1 MSFSVRLVRVVI
13 ALFCFFV
20 LPAVFLISPVGLFI
34 ASQTTASSQLPQTF
48 NIGSNINGKAAF
60 GGIGT
65 TLRTNVFTAQT
76 GCASI
81 TPKSQ
86 YFESAGG
93 TGSVTIT
100 APGTCSW
107 TVTGNPGWVTI
118 NSGASGTG
126 NGTVAYTVAA
136 NNSISTRQATLT
148 ISGQSFIINQSGSN
162 GSCAITPIAA
172 GQTIN
177 GVLAIS
183 DCYSQQRGQLF
194 PADRYSFTGTA
205 GQRVAIRADSSVV
218 DTFLYLI
225 DPAGTAVAS
234 NDDGDAR
241 TGARI
246 PAGTG
251 FFTLPST
258 GSYLIEAT
266 SFGTTA
272 AFGAYSVSLS
282 LGSAN
287 CSYTATP
294 TEQSVAAAGGS
305 GSIAV
310 TVAGSGC
317 NWTASSNA
325 DWVTITGGATGS
337 GNGTV
342 NFTVAANSGL
352 TRTAFVIV
360 AGQLVSITQTGIG
373 TPTFARWDQQSSG
386 TTDQLNHIYFLDDVQ
401 GWTVGAN
408 STARRSVDGGA
419 TWNPFTVAGPV
430 QSLNSVR
437 FFDTDLGW
445 VGGEKLTAATT
456 NGGLGWTLLEFATG
470 TRHRLFPV
478 NTSNA
483 FTVGERDGAGFHAST
498 VVIPF
503 LGFGQETQTLATLHP
518 LRDIYFFNTANG
530 WSAGDNGQ
538 IFRLSKGGS
547 NFTQQTGA
555 TTQHLNGIFALDL
568 STAWAI
574 GDGGVI
580 LKTVNGGV
588 SWQPQVSGVT
598 TALRDIHFINAD
610 KGWAVGDGGV
620 ILVTHNGG
628 SSWFPETS
636 GVTANLRS
644 IHANSINAVYAVGAN
659 GTIIKRSLCAFTLSV
674 ATASFEFGG
683 GNGSFNVT
691 TTAGCPWTAT
701 SNANWITINSGSPG
715 NGNGTVSFTVAANT
729 GPARTGTITVA
740 DQTFTITQSMPCL
753 SVTNIA
759 PASGVIG
766 ANVTITGT
774 NFNGVTAVKFANNVS
789 APFTVVSDTQLTTAV
804 PAGAVTG
811 PITLNSQLCGDATTP
826 VFTILQKPTI
836 AVAPSSPLIA
846 VGQQVTFVATI
857 NMTLPTGVSLSLNSS
872 NPSVAPVSLNPSIP
886 AGQTSAQFN
895 VTGASAGTT
904 TITVTLPALY
914 GSGSA
919 SATLTVAAGFEA
931 DVSPRPNGNANG
943 QITTT
948 DWVQVGRFIAD
959 LDSAAAGSEFQR
971 ADCAPRATRGDGR
984 LTIIDWVQAGRYA
997 AGLDPVTAAAGPTAP
1012 ANQSSLL
1019 KKTQQQSVTS
1029 DATTKVRM
1037 IQDALPVNGSLTIEL
1052 DAIGMENALAF
1063 SLRFDPQHWRFVSA
1077 SAANGLSGAQIY
1089 FNTNQADSVG
1099 VFLALPA
1106 GQSFSAGSH
1115 QALRLHFVPLQNA
1128 TASLNGFSF
1137 TDQSVE
1143 RAVVNANADQIP
1155 AEFFVSGSAIAANVR
1170 REWDLLTAIRD
1181 LFQSVSIR

>member
-1 MSFSVRLVRVVI
+1 MSFSVRLVSV
-13 ALFCFFV
+13 LFCFFV
-20 LPAVFLISPVGLFI
+20 LPATFLMEPVGLFI
-34 ASQTTASSQLPQTF
+34 ASQATASGQSPHIV
-48 NIGSNINGKAAF
+48 NAESNRNGQAAP
-60 GGIGT
+60 GG
-65 TLRTNVFTAQT
+65 LRTISRPNVFIAQT
-76 GCASI
+76 GCASF
-81 TPKSQ
+81 TPKAQ
-86 YFESAGG
+86 YFESAGS
-93 TGSVTIT
+93 TGSITVT
-100 APGTCSW
+100 APGNCAW

-126 NGTVAYTVAA
+126 NGTVAYTLAA
-136 NNSISTRQATLT
+136 NNSISTRQAILT

-177 GVLAIS
+177 GVLAVS

-205 GQRVAIRADSSVV
+205 GQRVAIRADSSAV
-218 DTFLYLI
+218 DTFVYLI
-225 DPAGTAVAS
+225 EPTGAAVAS
-234 NDDGDAR
+234 NDDGDSR

-251 FFTLPST
+251 FFTLPGS
-258 GSYLIEAT
+258 GSYQIEVT

-282 LGSAN
+282 IGSAN
-287 CSYTATP
+287 CSYTVAP
-294 TEQSVAAAGGS
+294 SEQSVAAAGGN

-325 DWVTITGGATGS
+325 DWMTITAGATGN

-342 NFTVAANSGL
+342 SFSVAANSGL

-373 TPTFARWDQQSSG
+373 TPTFARWDKQTSG
-386 TTDQLNHIYFLDDVQ
+386 TTEQLNHIYFLDDVQ
-401 GWTVGAN
+401 GWTVGTN
-408 STARRSVDGGA
+408 STARLTVDGGA
-419 TWNPFTVAGPV
+419 TWNPFTVAGPA
-430 QSLNSVR
+430 QSLHSVR

-445 VGGEKLTAATT
+445 VGGEKLTATTT
-456 NGGLGWTLLEFATG
+456 NGGLSWTLLEFATG
-470 TRHRLFPV
+470 MRYRLFPV

-483 FTVGERDGAGFHAST
+483 FTVGERDGGGFHAST

-518 LRDIYFFNTANG
+518 LRDIYFFNAANG
-530 WSAGDNGQ
+530 WSVGDNGQ
-538 IFRLSKGGS
+538 IFRLSKGGT
-547 NFTQQTGA
+547 NFNQQTGA
-555 TTQHLNGIFALDL
+555 TTQNLNGIFALDL
-568 STAWAI
+568 GTAWAV

-580 LKTVNGGV
+580 LKTTNGGV
-588 SWQPQVSGVT
+588 SWQPQVSGVA

-610 KGWAVGDGGV
+610 RGWAVGDGGV

-628 SSWFPETS
+628 SAWSSEPS

-644 IHANSINAVYAVGAN
+644 VHANSINAVYAAGAN
-659 GTIIKRSLCAFTLSV
+659 GTIVKRSLCAFTLSV

-701 SNANWITINSGSPG
+701 SNANWITINSGSTG
-715 NGNGTVSFTVAANT
+715 NGNGTVSFTVAANS

-740 DQTFTITQSMPCL
+740 DQTFTVTQSMSCL

-759 PASGVIG
+759 PASGVVG
-766 ANVTITGT
+766 TTVTITGA
-774 NFNGVTAVKFANNVS
+774 NFTGVTAVKFANNVS
-789 APFTVVSDTQLTTAV
+789 ATFTIVSDTQIATAV

-811 PITLNSQLCGDATTP
+811 PITINSQLCGDATTP

-836 AVAPSSPLIA
+836 TIAPPSPLIA
-846 VGQQVTFVATI
+846 IGQQVTFVATI
-857 NMTLPTGVSLSLNSS
+857 NMALPTGVSLSLNSS

-948 DWVQVGRFIAD
+948 DWVQVGRFIAE

-971 ADCAPRATRGDGR
+971 ADCAPRVTRGDGR

-997 AGLDPVTAAAGPTAP
+997 AGLDPVTVAAGPTAP

-1019 KKTQQQSVTS
+1019 RKSQPQSVTS
-1029 DATTKVRM
+1029 DATTKVRLV
-1037 IQDALPVNGSLTIEL
+1037 QDALSLDGSLTIEL
-1052 DAIGMENALAF
+1052 DALGVENALAF
-1063 SLRFDPQHWRFVSA
+1063 SLHFNPQHWRFASA
-1077 SAANGLSGAQIY
+1077 SAANGLSGAQTY
-1089 FNTNQADSVG
+1089 FNTTQSDSVG
-1099 VFLALPA
+1099 VLLALPA

-1115 QALRLHFVPLQNA
+1115 QVLRLNFTSLQVA
-1128 TASLNGFSF
+1128 TASLNEFSF

-1143 RAVVNANADQIP
+1143 RAVVSGNADQIP
-1155 AEFFVSGSAIAANVR
+1155 AEFFVSGSAIAANAR